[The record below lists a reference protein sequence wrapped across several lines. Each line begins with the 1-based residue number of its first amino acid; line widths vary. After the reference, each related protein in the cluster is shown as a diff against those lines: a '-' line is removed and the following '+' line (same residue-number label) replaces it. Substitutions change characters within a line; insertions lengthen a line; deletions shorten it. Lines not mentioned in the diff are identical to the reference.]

1 MAAPSPRNDLVK
13 NCRVHPTHWLISTQV
28 QTVSL
33 ESERPFLEGATLC
46 ASLSSAIYANANARE
61 ALRSLQRA
69 HVASGRTHDVAWS
82 IVDGVRDG
90 RLERHVV
97 LRGFDASD
105 DTGEL
110 SASPGGLRV
119 DGVGVGAT
127 V

>member
-1 MAAPSPRNDLVK
+1 MRRAVRNRYSHAIEQASRRTRREL
-13 NCRVHPTHWLISTQV
+13 LISTQ
-28 QTVSL
+28 VSL

-46 ASLSSAIYANANARE
+46 ASLSSAVYANANARE

-90 RLERHVV
+90 KLERHVV

-110 SASPGGLRV
+110 PASPGGLRV